1 LLPLAI
7 ETAITYNQIA
17 KETIMERFEILQS
30 LTSLIKEKMSVKGDI
45 GELQRFA
52 EDLGAD
58 SLDLMDFVMA
68 VENRFSIRVPDEDLV
83 KLKTVGDAVSYVQE
97 KLPK

>member
-1 LLPLAI
+1 
-7 ETAITYNQIA
+7 
-17 KETIMERFEILQS
+17 MERFEILQV
-30 LTSLIKEKMSVKGDI
+30 LTTLIQEKMSAKGEI
-45 GELQRFA
+45 GESQRFV

-68 VENRFSIRVPDEDLV
+68 VENRFTIRIPDEDLE
-83 KLKTVGDAVSYVQE
+83 KLKTVGDAVSYVEE

>member
-1 LLPLAI
+1 
-7 ETAITYNQIA
+7 
-17 KETIMERFEILQS
+17 MERFEILQS
-30 LTSLIKEKMSVKGDI
+30 LTSLIQEKMSVKGDI
-45 GELQRFA
+45 KESQRFA

-68 VENRFSIRVPDEDLV
+68 VENRYGIRVPDEDLV
-83 KLKTVGDAVSYVQE
+83 KLKTVGDAVNYVGE

>member
-1 LLPLAI
+1 
-7 ETAITYNQIA
+7 
-17 KETIMERFEILQS
+17 MERFEILQI
-30 LTSLIKEKMSVKGDI
+30 LTSLIKEKMSAKGDI
-45 GELQRFA
+45 GELQRFV

-68 VENRFSIRVPDEDLV
+68 VENRFGIRIPDEDLA
-83 KLKTVGDAVSYVQE
+83 KLKTVGDAVNYVQE

>member
-1 LLPLAI
+1 
-7 ETAITYNQIA
+7 
-17 KETIMERFEILQS
+17 MERFEILQS

-45 GELQRFA
+45 RELQRFA

>member
-1 LLPLAI
+1 
-7 ETAITYNQIA
+7 
-17 KETIMERFEILQS
+17 
-30 LTSLIKEKMSVKGDI
+30 MSVKGDI
-45 GELQRFA
+45 RELQRFA

>member
-1 LLPLAI
+1 MAI
-7 ETAITYNQIA
+7 ESAIGHNQIA
-17 KETIMERFEILQS
+17 KEAIMERFEILQI
-30 LTSLIKEKMSVKGDI
+30 LTELIKEKMSAKGDI
-45 GELQRFA
+45 GELQRFV

-68 VENRFSIRVPDEDLV
+68 VENRFHVRVPDEDLV

-97 KLPK
+97 KLPQ

>member
-1 LLPLAI
+1 
-7 ETAITYNQIA
+7 
-17 KETIMERFEILQS
+17 MERFEILQI

-45 GELQRFA
+45 RELQRFA